1 MQRFIEILKTKGL
14 LKIIDTPLDIN
25 LEIPHVAY
33 VEAKKPNPKALLFTN
48 PRDGEKKITM
58 PVVMNL
64 FGSFDLTRELVGDE
78 KKIASAIE
86 SYLKQKPPKTLMD
99 KFKTLLKFSKI
110 KNTIPKYLKTELKNT
125 HQIHQGHRA
134 SLDMLPIL
142 TTWEQDG
149 GPFVT
154 MGQVYTQSLDGE
166 IKNVGMYRLQK
177 YNDKELGLHWQ
188 IHKDS
193 KHFFDEYKKMGRKMP
208 VTIAIGGDPLYTWC
222 GTAPMPYGM
231 FELMLYGFIKETPVK
246 LVKSHTNPIYVPH
259 DCDIIIEGW
268 VNPERVLDEGPF
280 GDHTGYYTPIEPYPV
295 LEVESIAIKE
305 NAHYVATVVGKPP
318 LEDKYMGY
326 LTERIF
332 LPLLQTSA
340 HSLIDYHMPENG
352 VFHNLILAKVR
363 TSYPGEAKQVMH
375 ALWGAG
381 QMSFVKHAVFVGKE
395 APKLTEHEKLVDYIL
410 ERFSTQSII
419 ISEGVCDALDHASPD
434 YAYGGKLAVDCTE
447 KVKESAEY
455 KHINDEL
462 LLQKFQN
469 ISGDFVALKQFK
481 TESKNPITVVTMQKT
496 KPISEY
502 LEAFKALTPFTK
514 IVALIDCKN
523 NSLNH
528 PYMLLWRVVNNIDA
542 KRDIHIINDT
552 VFIDATAK
560 GKLENFPREW
570 PDDVLCTPSVLDK
583 LIEKKVIELSDED
596 RTRYGLTE
604 FDCAGSTK
612 NSSNS
617 SNNDFYEQCYKVL
630 RQVPKGRITTYQEI
644 AHALDSKAYRAVG
657 SAMAKNTD
665 IPNTPCHRV
674 VKSDG
679 SIGNYALGTDKKIAI
694 LKEEGVVVE
703 NGKVVDFENK
713 LFRFKSR

>member
-1 MQRFIEILKTKGL
+1 MQRFIDILKEKNL
-14 LKIIDTPLDIN
+14 LKIITEPLDIN

-33 VEAKKPNPKALLFTN
+33 AEAKKEHPKALLFTH
-48 PRDGEKKITM
+48 PKDGDKSFDM

-64 FGSFDLTRELVGDE
+64 FGSHALTHALVGDAQ
-78 KKIASAIE
+78 KIAAAIE
-86 SYLKQKPPKTLMD
+86 SYLKQKPPKTLKD
-99 KFKTLLKFSKI
+99 KLKTLLKFSKI
-110 KNTIPKYLKTELKNT
+110 KNTIPKYLKTGLEKT
-125 HQIHQGHRA
+125 HKLYRGRLA
-134 SLDMLPIL
+134 SLDLLPIL
-142 TTWEQDG
+142 TTWEKDG
-149 GPFVT
+149 GPFIT

-193 KHFFDEYKKMGRKMP
+193 KHFFDEYKKANKRMP
-208 VTIAIGGDPLYTWC
+208 VSIAIGGDPLYTWC

-231 FELMLYGFIKETPVK
+231 FELMLYGFIKEKPVK
-246 LVKSHTNPIYVPH
+246 LVRSHTNPIYVPH
-259 DCDIIIEGW
+259 DCDIVIEGW
-268 VNPERVLDEGPF
+268 VDPKRMEQEGPF

-305 NAHYVATVVGKPP
+305 KAHYVATVVGKPP

-375 ALWGAG
+375 SLWGAG
-381 QMSFVKHAVFVGKE
+381 QMSFVKHALFVDKE
-395 APKLTEHEKLVDYIL
+395 APNLTEHDKLVDYIL
-410 ERFSTQSII
+410 ERFSVKSII
-419 ISEGVCDALDHASPD
+419 VSEGVCDALDHASPD
-434 YAYGGKLAVDCTE
+434 YAYGGKLAIDCTE
-447 KVKESAEY
+447 KPESITEY
-455 KHINDEL
+455 KSIGDEL
-462 LLQKFQN
+462 LLEKFKS
-469 ISGDFVALKQFK
+469 ISSDFITLKQFK
-481 TESKNPITVVTMQKT
+481 PKSNNPITVVTMEKT
-496 KPISEY
+496 KPVSEY

-514 IVALIDCKN
+514 IVALIDCQN
-523 NSLNH
+523 NSLDY

-542 KRDIHIINDT
+542 QKDIHIVNDT

-560 GKLENFPREW
+560 GALENFPREW

-583 LIEKKVIELSDED
+583 LIEKNVIDLSDEE
-596 RTRYGLTE
+596 RVKYGLTE
-604 FDCAGSTK
+604 FSCTGSA
-612 NSSNS
+612 SNS
-617 SNNDFYEQCYKVL
+617 DNSGSGDFYEQCYEVL
-630 RQVPKGRITTYQEI
+630 RQVPKGHVTTYQEI
-644 AHALDSKAYRAVG
+644 AHALGSKAYRAVG

-679 SIGNYALGTDKKIAI
+679 SIGNYALGADKKIAI
-694 LKEEGVVVE
+694 LKEEEVE
-703 NGKVVDFENK
+703 VQNGKVVDFEK
-713 LFRFKSR
+713 VLFRF